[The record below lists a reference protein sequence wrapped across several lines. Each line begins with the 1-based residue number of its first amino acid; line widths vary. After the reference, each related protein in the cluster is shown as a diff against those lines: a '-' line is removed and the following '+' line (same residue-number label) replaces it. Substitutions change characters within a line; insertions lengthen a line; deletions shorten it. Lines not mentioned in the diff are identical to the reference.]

1 MKPDLRVRSGL
12 VAVFAA
18 LALAATA
25 SFGQE
30 KVVGG
35 LAINLGLMSAAKAMQ
50 ADGHREAHERA
61 FTKSSAAEHLLVTV
75 EDAKTRRR
83 IGDAQVVVY
92 VTDPKGKVESR
103 PLLRTQAAGLA
114 DYSEIFQFGWTG
126 KYEIRVVVTPAANAK
141 PVEARFAVNHSLEV
155 PSAR

>member
-1 MKPDLRVRSGL
+1 MKPDLHVRSAL
-12 VAVFAA
+12 VAAA

-30 KVVGG
+30 RLAGG
-35 LAINLGLMSAAKAMQ
+35 LVINLGLMSAAKAMR

-61 FTKSSAAEHLLVTV
+61 FTSSSAAEHLLVTI

-92 VTDPKGKVESR
+92 VKDPKGKVESR
-103 PLLRTQAAGLA
+103 PLLRTQSAGLA

-126 KYEIRVVVTPAANAK
+126 KYEIRVVVMPTPGTK
-141 PVEARFAVNHSLEV
+141 PVEARFAVNHSL
-155 PSAR
+155 